1 MDPKTVV
8 ICHMKLIDPIKYG
21 NREASAPKVQQVSL
35 PIIIV
40 PNCILFLC
48 YPHFLISLND
58 KKQKIS
64 FQALFL
70 SKAVRLSDI

>member
-21 NREASAPKVQQVSL
+21 NREASAPKVQASFFADYYSTKLYSL
-35 PIIIV
+35 SLLPT
-40 PNCILFLC
+40 L
-48 YPHFLISLND
+48 LISLND